1 MPVRPTPSSNTL
13 SDTLRVPALL
23 IAAPASGQGKTTVT
37 AGLARLHSR
46 QGRKVRIFKTGP
58 DFLDPAILAA
68 ASDAPVHTI
77 DLWMTGADDARTRL
91 ARAASEADLILV
103 EGVMG
108 LHDGSPSSADVAR
121 RFGLPVLSVIQAGA
135 MAQTFGALAYGLANY
150 GGAPLHMAVLAN
162 GVGSARHAEMLET
175 SLPSGIRWMGALP
188 KDPSISLPERHLGLL
203 SADELPDLPARLDR
217 IADLLAP
224 LPVARLPEPVVMT
237 MAAAAI
243 PPAPLLAGKTIAIA
257 RDAAFRFI
265 YPANLETLREMGAQL
280 AFFSPLADT
289 CLRPA
294 MPCGCLVAIQNCM
307 RLS

>member
-1 MPVRPTPSSNTL
+1 MPVRPIPSSNTL

-150 GGAPLHMAVLAN
+150 GGAP
-162 GVGSARHAEMLET
+162 
-175 SLPSGIRWMGALP
+175 
-188 KDPSISLPERHLGLL
+188 
-203 SADELPDLPARLDR
+203 
-217 IADLLAP
+217 
-224 LPVARLPEPVVMT
+224 
-237 MAAAAI
+237 
-243 PPAPLLAGKTIAIA
+243 
-257 RDAAFRFI
+257 
-265 YPANLETLREMGAQL
+265 
-280 AFFSPLADT
+280 
-289 CLRPA
+289 
-294 MPCGCLVAIQNCM
+294 
-307 RLS
+307 